1 VPFHQHTLDNGLD
14 VIGETSK
21 SARSMALGFFVRTG
35 ARDEAPGIAGV
46 SHFLEHMVFKGTP
59 RRSALQVNQDFDRMG
74 AQYNAFTSEENT
86 VFYAGILPEYMPQA
100 LDLLADILRPSLR
113 AQDFETEKE
122 VIIEEISMYDDQPTW
137 VAYDRA
143 RQLYFGN
150 HPLGN
155 SVLGTAESIRAL
167 NRDQME
173 AYFRRRYV
181 PANMTLVA
189 AGNFD
194 WNAFLSL
201 VDKQCGRWDDGASP
215 REGVYAARGP
225 ELFAIATKESVT
237 QEHVI
242 MMSPGPPVDSEMI
255 YAANILAMI
264 LGDDT
269 GSRLYWALVDR
280 GLVDTADA
288 NFHEHQG
295 TGVFF
300 TSFSCAPEKAQEN
313 LGIVR
318 GLLQQLQKEGVASE
332 EVEQAKNKVMSRMVR
347 GSERPLGRMQAIG
360 SLWTYLHTY
369 RTVDEELSHYEAVTV
384 DSIRAVLEKYPP
396 TKVATLAL
404 GPLTDLRAS
413 TTKAAAAHPA

>member
-1 VPFHQHTLDNGLD
+1 VTFHQHTLENGLD

-59 RRSALQVNQDFDRMG
+59 RRNALQVNQDFDRMG

-113 AQDFETEKE
+113 AQDFDTEKE

-167 NRDQME
+167 SRDQMDT
-173 AYFRRRYV
+173 YFRRRYT
-181 PANMTLVA
+181 PANITVVA
-189 AGNFD
+189 AGDFD
-194 WNAFLSL
+194 WNAFLPL
-201 VDKQCGRWDDGASP
+201 VEKQCGIWDKGIAA
-215 REGVYAARGP
+215 REGVYAARGA
-225 ELFAIATKESVT
+225 EVFAIVTRDSVT

-242 MMSPGPPVDSEMI
+242 LMSPGPPVDSEMI
-255 YAANILAMI
+255 YSANILAMI

-288 NFHEHQG
+288 NFHEHEG

-313 LGIVR
+313 LGIVH
-318 GLLQQLQKEGVASE
+318 GLLQQLQKEGVTPE
-332 EVEQAKNKVMSRMVR
+332 EVEQAKNKVMSRVVR

-360 SLWTYLHTY
+360 SLWTYLDTY
-369 RTVDEELSHYEAVTV
+369 RTVDEELGRYEAVNV
-384 DSIRAVLEKYPP
+384 HSIRTVLEKYPP
-396 TKVATLAL
+396 NRMTTLAL
-404 GPLTDLRAS
+404 GPLTELHPP
-413 TTKAAAAHPA
+413 TTKASAARPA